1 MLLSFFMKKLF
12 ILISLLLISNTAF
25 AISLGDL
32 KKTLEN
38 ATEEIKKEIE
48 TPKEQNTETTK
59 EKKPKKKENQ
69 NKKQNKS
76 KGEFINLPNSKY
88 LTLSEFS
95 EKFNNKTLE
104 LDFLQDNVQGT
115 DTVMKINVTKT
126 VNINNFEEN
135 PLDINF
141 YYLDDSNKWT
151 KAPAKIY
158 YFDDALLCDYGLKM
172 KCVDGGIVFYVDL
185 FDYGF
190 TFTNLEKKSIGNTV
204 TSQGGYHLVPVY
216 QVQQGDISFKEGK
229 MSFRSNDRDQ
239 PLYRILKISDDDNF
253 IAKLESDLGQ
263 KEEKK
268 SAALDQPV
276 DKTKGGYKD
285 FFFDMNLDQIG
296 ATVLK
301 VCPESKFS
309 DKDVLG
315 GKTEY
320 WTAEKCMSFAG
331 EKKNIEFHFSKEN
344 GKVEKI
350 EIGVDNIMSG
360 MTMATYFS
368 KDKSG
373 IAQYDQ
379 VVALFLKSEKYSL
392 VRFPTKIEIDL
403 FNKEDAFAA
412 IDGKVRLNTILK
424 NNQTGNLVNYTAWKR
439 SLDGLNFFTYFDLQY
454 FSSDGSKKFMN
465 ESQKGQAKSDDI

>member
-1 MLLSFFMKKLF
+1 MKKNLLILF
-12 ILISLLLISNTAF
+12 LWLISNSAL

-32 KKTLEN
+32 TKELEKAGEQLKN
-38 ATEEIKKEIE
+38 EIE
-48 TPKEQNTETTK
+48 GTQKSDNT
-59 EKKPKKKENQ
+59 KKENQNNEATSQNDQ

-76 KGEFINLPNSKY
+76 RGEFINLPNSKY
-88 LTLSEFS
+88 LTLNEFL

-104 LDFLQDNVQGT
+104 LDFLQDNVEGT
-115 DTVMKINVTKT
+115 DTVMKINVSKT
-126 VNINNFEEN
+126 VNINNYEEN

-141 YYLDDSNKWT
+141 YYLDDSKKWA

-158 YFDDALLCDYGLKM
+158 YFDDALLCDEVMKM
-172 KCVDGGIVFYVDL
+172 NCVDGGIVFYVNL
-185 FDYGF
+185 FDYQL

-204 TSQGGYHLVPVY
+204 TSQGGYHLVHVY
-216 QVQQGDISFKEGK
+216 QVQQGDISYKEGK
-229 MSFRSNDRDQ
+229 MSFRSNDRDK
-239 PLYRILKISDDDNF
+239 PLYRILKVSDDDSL

-263 KEEKK
+263 QEEKK

-276 DKTKGGYKD
+276 DKSKGGYRD

-309 DKDVLG
+309 DTDVFG
-315 GKTEY
+315 GKTEH
-320 WTAEKCMSFAG
+320 WTAEKCVNFAG

-344 GKVEKI
+344 GKVEKM
-350 EIGVDNIMSG
+350 EIGVDNIMKG

-379 VVALFLKSEKYSL
+379 VVSQFLKSDKYSL

-412 IDGKVRLNTILK
+412 IDGKVRLNTIFK
-424 NNQTGNLVNYTAWKR
+424 NNQTGNLVNYTAWKN

-454 FSSDGSKKFMN
+454 FSSEGSKKFMS
-465 ESQKGQAKSDDI
+465 ESQKGQVGSDDI